1 MYLDAIRE
9 WLRCHDVGGGEV
21 NKILKMGGK
30 PIIGRFVNKWGAE
43 GLTPMQ
49 TIIKG
54 KNSDILGF
62 YPLSPISRWNSRKE
76 GDPGTLLGQRET
88 FAIIVYFWKPL
99 TVIAKGSIL
108 DTTRVPDL
116 RGMCFN
122 NSVYLTQKMFQ
133 KETYQKGIGICFLL
147 V

>member
-1 MYLDAIRE
+1 MR
-9 WLRCHDVGGGEV
+9 
-21 NKILKMGGK
+21 
-30 PIIGRFVNKWGAE
+30 RFVNKWGAG
-43 GLTPMQ
+43 GLAPLQ

-54 KNSDILGF
+54 KKLTFSSDILGF
-62 YPLSPISRWNSRKE
+62 YPLSPISRQNSREE

-88 FAIIVYFWKPL
+88 LAIIVYFWKPL

-108 DTTRVPDL
+108 DTTGVPDL